1 MEEVKNT
8 EAKAA
13 ERQPVLKSNF
23 KDLIFI
29 SLGILSYAI
38 GYTAFILPEKVVM
51 GGVSGISALI
61 FYATHIPAGIS
72 IFVLNVV
79 MLIIAFT
86 ALTRQFIVRT
96 IIGVGIMS
104 LFVGVLQ
111 PFFAAYPIIT
121 AGEDKFMHVLIG
133 GAMAGAGL
141 GLVFSHNG
149 STGGTDIITV
159 LLNKYFNMS
168 FGRAIQFVDCSII
181 CSSYLLFHS
190 VETIVYG
197 IAFTL
202 IASFVC
208 DYVVNGTRQT
218 VQFLIISKKY
228 QEIADAINSDVRRGV
243 TLVEGKGWYSK
254 KDVDMLIVLTRKYE
268 SQEVFA
274 VIKTIDPDAVV
285 SQTFCQGVFGE
296 GFDKIK

>member
-1 MEEVKNT
+1 MGEVKT
-8 EAKAA
+8 TALKQ
-13 ERQPVLKSNF
+13 RTKSNM
-23 KDLIFI
+23 KDLFFI
-29 SLGILSYAI
+29 VLGILSYSV

-51 GGVSGISALI
+51 GGASGIAALV
-61 FYATHIPAGIS
+61 FYATEIPTWIWLALINCTLLL
-72 IFVLNVV
+72 IALKELN
-79 MLIIAFT
+79 L
-86 ALTRQFIVRT
+86 QFIIRT
-96 IIGVGIMS
+96 VTGVGV
-104 LFVGVLQ
+104 LLFFVGILQ
-111 PFFAAYPIIT
+111 PFFETYPIIT

-133 GAMAGAGL
+133 GAMGGAGL

-168 FGRAIQFVDCSII
+168 FGRAMQFVDCTII
-181 CSSYLLFHS
+181 CSSYLLFRS

-202 IASFVC
+202 VATIVC
-208 DYVVNGTRQT
+208 DYVINGARQT

-228 QEIADAINSDVRRGV
+228 QEIADAINTDVRRGV
-243 TLVEGKGWYSK
+243 TLIEGKGWYSK
-254 KDVDMLIVLTRKYE
+254 NNVDVLIVLTRKYE

-274 VIKTIDPDAVV
+274 VIKAIDPDAVV